1 MGHGG
6 AYVTEVAPE
15 VEARR
20 RVVKDAPWTWLR
32 QVHGD
37 TVITVVK
44 PGAGA
49 GSKADASVSTSDGC
63 VLAVLTADCAPVAL
77 VSPEGVIAA
86 VHAGWRGLSGG
97 VLQQAVDAAKG
108 LGATDIHAVLGPC
121 IHPECY
127 EFGADDLDTVAAR
140 LGDTVRASTADGRP
154 ALDVPAA
161 VASALKQAGVTQL
174 DDVDVCTA
182 CSDDYF
188 SWRAR
193 QELARQA
200 MVVWR
205 GERTARPRFASGSA
219 PPAAAGGGSHPSPP
233 PKTSGPRL
241 LRARPPTA
249 PATA

>member
-6 AYVTEVAPE
+6 AYVTEVEPD

-20 RVVKDAPWTWLR
+20 RAVIDAPWTWLR

-37 TVITVVK
+37 TVVTVAV

-49 GSKADASVSTSDGC
+49 GSKADASVTDEVGA

-77 VSPEGVIAA
+77 VSPEGVVAA
-86 VHAGWRGLSGG
+86 VHAGWRGLRAG
-97 VLQQAVDAAKG
+97 VLQRAAEAARA
-108 LGATDIHAVLGPC
+108 LGASELRAVLGPC

-127 EFGADDLDTVAAR
+127 EFGADDLDVVVAE
-140 LGDTVRASTADGRP
+140 LGDGVRALTADGRP
-154 ALDVPAA
+154 ALDVPTA
-161 VASALKQAGVTQL
+161 VAAALKQAGVTEL
-174 DDVDVCTA
+174 DDVGVCTA

-193 QELARQA
+193 GELARQA

-205 GERTARPRFASGSA
+205 D
-219 PPAAAGGGSHPSPP
+219 
-233 PKTSGPRL
+233 
-241 LRARPPTA
+241 
-249 PATA
+249 